1 MTKVVIVGA
10 GIGGTACALALLKHG
25 IEVEVLEQAPAFG
38 EVGAGVQMSPNANRV
53 LEALGRLDAVLAF
66 ATKPEAAISTSW
78 DSGEHLRVVP
88 YGDHVMARWGYPYI
102 HLYRP
107 DLIEA
112 LSAGLPAGAVRMDTR
127 VVAVREEPSRVGAE
141 LPDGTVVWGDVLV
154 GADGIHSLVQKHLHG
169 DQPARFTG
177 YMAWRGLC
185 PGDAAR
191 EQGVP
196 LVSGNA
202 WGPGSHFV
210 NYYVGARDGSGLGR
224 YMNWVGVVPHDGSAI
239 ESWTA
244 EGTIDDALRDFEG
257 WQPRIRNIIGATP
270 KAMKWALHDRDPLPF
285 WSRGRVTLLGDA
297 CHPMLPFMAQGA
309 AQGIEDGYVLARCL
323 TETNGA
329 EAALDRYQ
337 RNRMAR
343 TAWVQEGSRKN
354 EKIFHLSDPQAVAD
368 RNARLAAE
376 VAANPD
382 GVSAD
387 QSRLFH
393 HDVVNGPLEK

>member
-1 MTKVVIVGA
+1 
-10 GIGGTACALALLKHG
+10 
-25 IEVEVLEQAPAFG
+25 
-38 EVGAGVQMSPNANRV
+38 
-53 LEALGRLDAVLAF
+53 
-66 ATKPEAAISTSW
+66 
-78 DSGEHLRVVP
+78 
-88 YGDHVMARWGYPYI
+88 
-102 HLYRP
+102 
-107 DLIEA
+107 
-112 LSAGLPAGAVRMDTR
+112 
-127 VVAVREEPSRVGAE
+127 
-141 LPDGTVVWGDVLV
+141 
-154 GADGIHSLVQKHLHG
+154 
-169 DQPARFTG
+169 
-177 YMAWRGLC
+177 
-185 PGDAAR
+185 
-191 EQGVP
+191 
-196 LVSGNA
+196 
-202 WGPGSHFV
+202 
-210 NYYVGARDGSGLGR
+210 
-224 YMNWVGVVPHDGSAI
+224 
-239 ESWTA
+239 
-244 EGTIDDALRDFEG
+244 
-257 WQPRIRNIIGATP
+257 
-270 KAMKWALHDRDPLPF
+270 MKWALHDRDPLPF

-323 TETNGA
+323 TETDGA